1 MQKERENSLE
11 NENNAENNSVNLKE
25 EENKENEEK
34 TLEAEVEENSLGV
47 GEDID
52 SEDLENDADLADF
65 DNETEESEDI
75 DSKSEANEADDA
87 DSKSEAESVEGD
99 DDTEVASKKKRN
111 KSKGENE
118 EGSAEAEK
126 QGKSIFTELWF
137 ILTLCAVSFV
147 ALLVIL
153 ISIARAGGLSWKNL
167 FGGDDGNLD
176 YVSDSLDAYINIKE
190 SDYKGLEINVPMLPP
205 DEDDLQS
212 EINKLLAMYRGESPK
227 GTYTNVAAQLG
238 YDVNILYLGYQ
249 LDSAGR
255 RLLVEGATNYKSA
268 NTKTDRYTVGLNSD
282 VFGVGFDNEIIGKMP
297 NGRLDNVTDQGNYVT
312 KDNLIYATVSFV
324 LDNGLVYDEVPVCID
339 PSADNFE
346 SLWGIGAFES
356 ALFKSGNSFGSIVLT
371 GNSYLTFPL
380 AGGGQIT
387 YTSFT
392 IDYISSASV
401 APYTVESKFAFDYS
415 IEELR
420 NEKVYY
426 DVYIESVVEYDVPE
440 FNEAFITE
448 KLKLNEDDL
457 ASYEGESLMEKCRS
471 HYAQMLKSEYDSVCR
486 SYVEYQ
492 VWNKIK
498 ANIKIT
504 MYPQKE
510 VDRIYIALVEDYSLS
525 LLEENAAGAGYADL
539 DEYMKDVLELGE
551 GGEWT
556 SYLLA
561 QVKDT
566 VKERLIVYAV
576 LRAAGLMPTDEE
588 FARIYEEE
596 LKRDYEYAIS
606 IYPGAFKDFED
617 FKTYINDE
625 RGEAEYKH
633 TVYYYYATDKLVEM
647 AKINY
652 PSDN

>member
-11 NENNAENNSVNLKE
+11 NENNAENDSVNLEE
-25 EENKENEEK
+25 EENKEK
-34 TLEAEVEENSLGV
+34 TLEALAEENSLGV
-47 GEDID
+47 GEKLA
-52 SEDLENDADLADF
+52 SEDSENDADVANS
-65 DNETEESEDI
+65 DNESDTDL
-75 DSKSEANEADDA
+75 KSEAKA
-87 DSKSEAESVEGD
+87 VEGD
-99 DDTEVASKKKRN
+99 NNDSEENREVVSKKKRN
-111 KSKGENE
+111 KGEGENE
-118 EGSAEAEK
+118 EGSTEAEK
-126 QGKSIFTELWF
+126 KGKSIFTELWF

-147 ALLVIL
+147 VLLVIL

-167 FGGDDGNLD
+167 FGGDDGDLN

-190 SDYKGLEINVPMLPP
+190 TDYKGLEINVPMLPP
-205 DEDDLQS
+205 GEDDLDN
-212 EINKLLAMYRGESPK
+212 EINKLLAMHRGDSPK
-227 GTYTNVAAQLG
+227 GTYTNVGAQLG

-255 RLLVEGATNYKSA
+255 RLLVDGATNYKSA

-356 ALFKSGNSFGSIVLT
+356 PLFKSENSFGSIVLT

-392 IDYISSASV
+392 IDYISSASA
-401 APYTVESKFAFDYS
+401 APYTVESRFAFDYS

-448 KLKLNEDDL
+448 KLKLASDTL
-457 ASYEGESLMEKCRS
+457 ASYEGENLAEKCRS
-471 HYAQMLKSEYDSVCR
+471 YYAGLLKSEYDSVCR

-492 VWNKIK
+492 VWNKLK

-504 MYPQKE
+504 MYPQRE

-539 DEYMKDVLELGE
+539 DEYMKEVLELGE

-576 LRAAGLMPTDEE
+576 LQDSALMPTDEE

-596 LKRDYEYAIS
+596 LKRDYEYAVS
-606 IYPGAFKDFED
+606 AYPGAFKDLED
-617 FKTYINDE
+617 FKTYIKNE

-633 TVYYYYATDKLVEM
+633 TVYYYYATDKLIEM